1 MARSPL
7 VWLGQPDPVG
17 VRICAATSAAIC
29 ACFGLPPW
37 KKYWQ
42 RDRDH
47 AGEPWLWSTVAPVV
61 QQVCPPRRA
70 VSSVA
75 ALPLWS
81 RQAAFAEELARGPTI
96 AHAATK
102 QPLMG
107 WTDCFSVDYPFAENP
122 PGTKWLESASRA
134 SSHSITLLDLY
145 RSVVDRRQ
153 HLRRIA
159 GDDDVDH
166 RRAVA
171 FFHSSPQRAGQRFG
185 ILNADAAAAHR
196 AGDRGVIHLDKVG
209 RLIAAA
215 HHRVLQR
222 FDVTRRG
229 VVDDN
234 HREPEPGAARG
245 FQLAEHHI
253 EAAIAR
259 NCDDGPVRRGK
270 ARPHPA
276 RQSVANRRES
286 TVRDEMPPGDFGV
299 VEQAGPMTG
308 KPAIGD

>member
-1 MARSPL
+1 MAQSKRAKVANYLCRLNFRSPL
-7 VWLGQPDPVG
+7 GSANDFSELSQLRLRLCPFAGSPTFLQWTVLHTVPINLNPWDGP
-17 VRICAATSAAIC
+17 AAFPSITRSPKTRPARS
-29 ACFGLPPW
+29 GS
-37 KKYWQ
+37 
-42 RDRDH
+42 R
-47 AGEPWLWSTVAPVV
+47 
-61 QQVCPPRRA
+61 
-70 VSSVA
+70 
-75 ALPLWS
+75 ALP
-81 RQAAFAEELARGPTI
+81 A
-96 AHAATK
+96 
-102 QPLMG
+102 
-107 WTDCFSVDYPFAENP
+107 
-122 PGTKWLESASRA
+122 A
-134 SSHSITLLDLY
+134 SSHSIALLDLY

-166 RRAVA
+166 RWAVA
-171 FFHSSPQRAGQRFG
+171 FFHSSPQRAGQRFR

-222 FDVTRRG
+222 LDVTRRG

-253 EAAIAR
+253 EPAIAR
-259 NCDDGPVRRGK
+259 NCDDGSVRRGK

-276 RQSVANRRES
+276 RQSVANRREAA
-286 TVRDEMPPGDFGV
+286 VRDEMPPGDFGV

>member
-1 MARSPL
+1 MYDLSWLNPTPHAIAVYASQPLSPVTTQHSL
-7 VWLGQPDPVG
+7 PSGRYSLLGPDLH
-17 VRICAATSAAIC
+17 RLDRTSFAWRTYSI
-29 ACFGLPPW
+29 
-37 KKYWQ
+37 
-42 RDRDH
+42 
-47 AGEPWLWSTVAPVV
+47 T
-61 QQVCPPRRA
+61 
-70 VSSVA
+70 SS
-75 ALPLWS
+75 
-81 RQAAFAEELARGPTI
+81 ARGPRAI
-96 AHAATK
+96 PA
-102 QPLMG
+102 
-107 WTDCFSVDYPFAENP
+107 
-122 PGTKWLESASRA
+122 A
-134 SSHSITLLDLY
+134 SSHSIALLDLY

-159 GDDDVDH
+159 GDDNVDH
-166 RRAVA
+166 RRAVE

-253 EAAIAR
+253 EPAIAR

-276 RQSVANRRES
+276 RQ
-286 TVRDEMPPGDFGV
+286 
-299 VEQAGPMTG
+299 
-308 KPAIGD
+308 